1 MLCDAYTKEVV
12 MPNEFKLE
20 LTVWSKAGLEAS
32 TAALDRL
39 HSRGIATHFLENG
52 VLMEELPDGTVRP
65 FDDGHPSSTAPQ
77 ATDPQAAPPH
87 PSA

>member
-1 MLCDAYTKEVV
+1 

-52 VLMEELPDGTVRP
+52 VLMEELPDGAVRP
-65 FDDGHPSSTAPQ
+65 FRPIFEFIKSKCNPIAAASIAVVDDAH
-77 ATDPQAAPPH
+77 H
-87 PSA
+87 L

>member
-1 MLCDAYTKEVV
+1 

-32 TAALDRL
+32 AAALNRL

-65 FDDGHPSSTAPQ
+65 FGDGHPSSTTPQ
-77 ATDPQAAPPH
+77 VTDPQAAPPH
-87 PSA
+87 PSV